1 MYGSLSFKPLPD
13 QAYWP
18 SYDGPRILPDKERLR
33 GRGRPKVNRIRNEMD
48 DLIEHQPPQAC
59 SKCGQQEADVE
70 VELNQLGDAIL
81 PGSPVLEELLHD
93 VPGSVGIL
101 GCPLLLL

>member
-18 SYDGPRILPDKERLR
+18 PYDGPRILPDKERLR

-48 DLIEHQPPQAC
+48 DLIEHLPPQTC
-59 SKCGQQEADVE
+59 SKCGQQGH
-70 VELNQLGDAIL
+70 NKRRCGK
-81 PGSPVLEELLHD
+81 
-93 VPGSVGIL
+93 
-101 GCPLLLL
+101 